1 MVGQALGAGRPERAA
16 RAVWLAA
23 FYDCCVLT
31 VVGVGADGA
40 KFLQIPPV
48 GGKSSKIANVHID
61 QFGVTRIR
69 QRSLVMPAGP
79 S

>member
-1 MVGQALGAGRPERAA
+1 
-16 RAVWLAA
+16 
-23 FYDCCVLT
+23 VLT

-40 KFLQIPPV
+40 KFLQIPPA
-48 GGKSSKIANVHID
+48 GGKSSKITTVHID

-69 QRSLVMPAGP
+69 QRGLVMPAGL